1 MSTAVIKMYSLTLSF
16 NTDQVEYA
24 TFLDPLT
31 STNIALSQD
40 GNGNWKAIITNPH
53 PGTRQYESEVGIRPG
68 DTVPI
73 GTIGQVNYSVQFS
86 NDEDA
91 RIFESIRATITG
103 ISATGDT

>member
-1 MSTAVIKMYSLTLSF
+1 MSTAVIKTYSLALSF
-16 NTDQVEYA
+16 NTDNVSSGEYV

-53 PGTRQYESEVGIRPG
+53 QGTTQYPQPLPVGPGVTL
-68 DTVPI
+68 PI

-86 NDEDA
+86 DDGDA
-91 RIFESIRATITG
+91 RIFQSIKVTITG
-103 ISATGDT
+103 I